1 MYPRGGGL
9 IATEGEVADEE
20 RPGGAAGDGA
30 AVLEHDV
37 ERDGE
42 RGVVAVH
49 HHGRRVPDEADVD
62 PGRVDVH
69 RGRVVVGRDDG
80 DGLPASVLPA
90 ERRHRHP
97 PRRPRPRPRPRSR
110 RRPHILRPRPA
121 VDGRLRHVAQRP
133 PLLPRQ
139 VPERPPHH
147 HHHRRVRRRRA
158 ASECAVRV
166 W

>member
-80 DGLPASVLPA
+80 DGLPASVLPRSVVTVT
-90 ERRHRHP
+90 RRVAP
-97 PRRPRPRPRPRSR
+97 PPPPPRSR
-110 RRPHILRPRPA
+110 RRPTSCGRGPPRQPTPA
-121 VDGRLRHVAQRP
+121 RGSAAA
-133 PLLPRQ
+133 LLPRQ

-158 ASECAVRV
+158 APRGE
-166 W
+166 